1 MGIYKSRLTYQPAH
15 ICIAGERPQGQHAH
29 STKGALIELAALELC
44 ISFSLRWTA
53 VLSFQAEAEAPDLH
67 NIPKAIQKL
76 NDIPKASHFFER
88 AMT

>member
-29 STKGALIELAALELC
+29 STKGAPGALIELAALELC

-67 NIPKAIQKL
+67 NFTKGYSEIERYPKSKSL
-76 NDIPKASHFFER
+76 L
-88 AMT
+88 